1 MALVKIRPTGIVR
14 RLDDFDRVA
23 IPRRIRSVVGWKE
36 HDMVEFFITDGG
48 DVVLRKV
55 KIDEKNA

>member
-14 RLDDFDRVA
+14 RLDDFGRVV
-23 IPRRIRSVVGWKE
+23 IPRRIRSAIEWKE
-36 HDMVEFFITDGG
+36 SDLIEFFITDAG

-55 KIDEKNA
+55 KTDEKNT

>member
-14 RLDDFDRVA
+14 RLDDFGRIV
-23 IPRRIRSVVGWKE
+23 IPRKIRSAVGWKE
-36 HDMVEFFITDGG
+36 QDMLEFFITDGG

-55 KIDEKNA
+55 KSNEKNA

>member
-14 RLDDFDRVA
+14 RLDEFDRVV
-23 IPRRIRSVVGWKE
+23 IPRRVRAAVGWKE

-55 KIDEKNA
+55 KSDEKNA

>member
-14 RLDDFDRVA
+14 RLDDFDRVV
-23 IPRRIRSVVGWKE
+23 IPRRIRSAVGWNE
-36 HDMVEFFITDGG
+36 RDMVEFFITDAG

-55 KIDEKNA
+55 KTNENNA